1 VWTVCA
7 EDGRTGWFP
16 SNYVEDIPLEQQ
28 ASQAQA
34 DKEIPGTGFLH
45 GIVIFDYS
53 ILCFINCTV
62 VYCTDFIFDLT
73 ELVSNFLHSFVA
85 ID

>member
-1 VWTVCA
+1 MWTVCA

-34 DKEIPGTGFLH
+34 DKEIPGTHRLLH
-45 GIVIFDYS
+45 GIVVFDYS
-53 ILCFINCTV
+53 ILCFINCSLRTV
-62 VYCTDFIFDLT
+62 QILYMIEQSWCK
-73 ELVSNFLHSFVA
+73 NFFMLSLP
-85 ID
+85 

>member
-1 VWTVCA
+1 MWNVCA

-34 DKEIPGTGFLH
+34 DKEIPGT
-45 GIVIFDYS
+45 
-53 ILCFINCTV
+53 
-62 VYCTDFIFDLT
+62 DFYNLPYM
-73 ELVSNFLHSFVA
+73 A
-85 ID
+85 